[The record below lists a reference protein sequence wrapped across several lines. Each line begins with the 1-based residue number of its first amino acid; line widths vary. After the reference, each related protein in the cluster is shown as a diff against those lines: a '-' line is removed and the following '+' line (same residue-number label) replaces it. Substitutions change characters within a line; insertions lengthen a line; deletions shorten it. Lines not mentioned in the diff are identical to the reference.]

1 VAEDNNREGT
11 CLEVKTLLMRKK
23 AILLFFTVLLF
34 LTACSEKENTSETNQ
49 KSTHEE
55 KVEEPKDEKENNS
68 ISDSDYFK
76 ELPEIPKD
84 TLDVVK
90 QTPGKYANQTVFQE
104 GVTEKVKHEIKE
116 IPPLHENPTEQEYET
131 YFKYVYSLAAND
143 FQDPDDLVKKWEFSM
158 FGSSDLNDPKYQFKD
173 NYNVEIILDSSGS
186 MGAVV
191 DGKTQMQLAKE
202 AINEFVGSLPE
213 EVNISLRVYGHK
225 GTGDDSDKQKSCS
238 SIEQVYGFEKY
249 ESGAFNKALEQFQPS
264 GWTPIAKS
272 LKESFESF
280 KKYDQKTNTNLIY
293 LVSDGIETCDGNPVK
308 VADEFAGSNVSP
320 IINVIGFNVDSQ
332 AQKQLKSV
340 ADSSNGIYTTVGNK
354 EQLTNEFDRAQEVL
368 LRWESWKANAL
379 IDVES
384 QNLDNELDISTYS
397 NNWNFLEEDQVIR
410 INEILTLLR
419 EQDKIN
425 LDNEEEL
432 KKRSSEVMEVIN
444 EAYDEIV
451 NDLNTTNKKGIE
463 SLKES
468 INKKYNKQ
476 VE

>member
-1 VAEDNNREGT
+1 
-11 CLEVKTLLMRKK
+11 MRIK

-34 LTACSEKENTSETNQ
+34 LAACSEKENTSETKQ
-49 KSTHEE
+49 KDDQEE
-55 KVEEPKDEKENNS
+55 KAEEQVEKKENTS
-68 ISDSDYFK
+68 ISESDYFK
-76 ELPEIPKD
+76 ELPEIPKS
-84 TLDVVK
+84 TLEVVE

-104 GVTEKVKHEIKE
+104 GVTEKVNQEIKD
-116 IPPLHENPTEQEYET
+116 IPPLPENPTEQEYET

-158 FGSSDLNDPKYQFKD
+158 FGSSDLKDPKYQFKD

-249 ESGAFNKALEQFQPS
+249 DSGAFNKALEQFQPS

-280 KKYDQKTNTNLIY
+280 KKYDQETNTNLIY
-293 LVSDGIETCDGNPVK
+293 LVSDGIETCDGDPVK

-332 AQKQLKSV
+332 AQEQLKDV

-368 LRWESWKANAL
+368 LRWESWKADAL
-379 IDVES
+379 IDLES
-384 QNLDNELDISTYS
+384 KKLDNELDISTYS
-397 NNWNFLEEDQVIR
+397 NDWNFLQEDQMLR

-432 KKRSSEVMEVIN
+432 KNRSSEVMEVIS
-444 EAYDEIV
+444 EAYEEIV
-451 NDLNTTNKKGIE
+451 NDLNKTNKKGIE

>member
-1 VAEDNNREGT
+1 
-11 CLEVKTLLMRKK
+11 MRIK

-34 LTACSEKENTSETNQ
+34 LAACSEKENTRETNQ
-49 KSTHEE
+49 KSTQEE

-68 ISDSDYFK
+68 ISDSDYFN
-76 ELPEIPKD
+76 ELPGIPKS
-84 TLDVVK
+84 TLDVVD
-90 QTPGKYANQTVFQE
+90 QAPGKYANQTVFQD
-104 GVTEKVKHEIKE
+104 GVTEKVKEEIKD
-116 IPPLHENPTEQEYET
+116 IPPLPENPTEQEYEA
-131 YFKYVYSLAAND
+131 YFKYIYSLAAND

-173 NYNVEIILDSSGS
+173 HYNVEIILDSSGS

-191 DGKTQMQLAKE
+191 DGRTQMQLAKE

-213 EVNISLRVYGHK
+213 EVNVSLRVYGHK
-225 GTGDDSDKQKSCS
+225 GTGDESDKQQSCS

-249 ESGAFNKALEQFQPS
+249 NSDAFNKALEQFQPS

-272 LKESFESF
+272 LKESFNSF
-280 KKYDQKTNTNLIY
+280 KQYDQKTNTNLIY
-293 LVSDGIETCDGNPVK
+293 LVSDGIETCDGDPVK
-308 VADEFAGSNVSP
+308 VAKEFAGSNVSP

-332 AQKQLKSV
+332 AQKQLKGV

-368 LRWESWKANAL
+368 LRWESWKQNAL
-379 IDVES
+379 IDLES
-384 QNLDNELDISTYS
+384 NNLDNKLDISVYS
-397 NNWNFLEEDQVIR
+397 NNWNFLEEDQVLR
-410 INEILTLLR
+410 VNEILTLLR
-419 EQDKIN
+419 EEGKIN
-425 LDNEEEL
+425 FDNEEEL
-432 KKRSSEVMEVIN
+432 KKRSSEVRDVIK

-451 NDLNTTNKKGIE
+451 HDLNTTNKKGIE